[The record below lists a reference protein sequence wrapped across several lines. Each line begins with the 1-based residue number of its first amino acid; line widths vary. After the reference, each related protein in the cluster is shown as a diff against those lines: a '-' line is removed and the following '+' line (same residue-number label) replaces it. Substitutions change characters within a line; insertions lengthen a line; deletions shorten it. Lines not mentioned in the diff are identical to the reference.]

1 MQMSS
6 PPRPRR
12 VLRDNI
18 SGISKASFNHIALRT
33 GTVRSQSSLAIEEWR
48 EKTKS
53 FLNTIIRDAITY
65 TEFRRAIIVSEDDVK
80 MALERNT
87 NLVKKILGSAPSKRC
102 PTYASR
108 KRKSRSPDSKKK
120 HRRDPNVV
128 FIRKVR
134 FYQKQHDCVHL
145 AKLPTER
152 LIREIGQDYKND
164 LKWSSGAVDLLRYA
178 LELYLET
185 LMKAAGYVSIY
196 AGTKGRITQKD
207 IQAAEVIRG
216 M

>member
-1 MQMSS
+1 MSS
-6 PPRPRR
+6 PPRRR
-12 VLRDNI
+12 KVLRDNI
-18 SGISKASFNHIALRT
+18 TGISKSSFNNIAFRT
-33 GTVRSQSSLAIEEWR
+33 GTVRSQSSLAIHEWR
-48 EKTKS
+48 EKTKA
-53 FLNTIIRDAITY
+53 FLNTIVRDAITY
-65 TEFRRAIIVSEDDVK
+65 TEFRRAITVSEDDVK
-80 MALERNT
+80 MSLERNT

-108 KRKSRSPDSKKK
+108 KRNIKRSPDSKKK
-120 HRRDPNVV
+120 RQDPNVV
-128 FIRKVR
+128 FVRKVR

-164 LKWSSGAVDLLRYA
+164 LKWSSDAIDLLRYA

-185 LMKAAGYVSIY
+185 LMKAAGYLSIY
-196 AGTKGRITQKD
+196 SGTKGRVTEKD

-216 M
+216 L